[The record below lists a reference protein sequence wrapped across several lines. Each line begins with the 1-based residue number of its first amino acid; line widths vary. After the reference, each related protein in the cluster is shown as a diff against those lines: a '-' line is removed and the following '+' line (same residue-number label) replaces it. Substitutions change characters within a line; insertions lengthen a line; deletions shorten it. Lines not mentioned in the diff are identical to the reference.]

1 MRVPIGAPLQGGS
14 NGSITEHRHTP
25 ERYHTMH
32 KFIDEKQVAVLL
44 HVSVKS
50 LQGWRYR
57 GAGPKFAKFGRS
69 VRYAMAEL
77 EDFVLAAQRTSTSD
91 PGRGPILLSQLRAQ
105 QLRDRYNQPGRAL
118 ERAQATVSRPSTNP
132 PKILRPPTRRRH
144 GAPRLR
150 IRGGPSA

>member
-1 MRVPIGAPLQGGS
+1 MNKL
-14 NGSITEHRHTP
+14 
-25 ERYHTMH
+25 
-32 KFIDEKQVAVLL
+32 IDEKQAAALL
-44 HVSVKS
+44 NVSIKS
-50 LQGWRYR
+50 LQAWRSR
-57 GAGPKFAKFGRS
+57 GGGPRFVKLGRL
-69 VRYAMAEL
+69 VRYAVSDL

-91 PGRGPILLSQLRAQ
+91 RGRGPILLSQLRAQ